1 MYQIQIVMIKHKY
14 ACLGI
19 LFLIMFVVEP
29 FYSQTPDVLRLE
41 YMLMPEN
48 SGEVE
53 TSRIKLVLN
62 VPFAVRDKK
71 DYVVL
76 GAEYNRYNFEVPDD
90 LFPDAGDLSKFHV
103 LDVNFA
109 YLYKLSEKWN
119 LRGVVT
125 PRWSS
130 NFVEELQEDDFN
142 MNYTVGAYKNVK
154 DVEKPYMLVLGIS
167 YNGTSPIDVP
177 LPFVYYEKRF
187 HPNWSYVLGAPKS
200 GMKYFTKKGHFFQT
214 EVFLDGYYVNIQND
228 ILLSGNNLSTDVSS
242 TALLL
247 TLGYQYK
254 ITKDMSVYFI
264 GGRSIYQN
272 SALRNEEREDIFT
285 LNDAAGLY
293 FRTGIRIGI

>member
-1 MYQIQIVMIKHKY
+1 MQRIIKK
-14 ACLGI
+14 LSGTF
-19 LFLIMFVVEP
+19 LFVSLMLSAINVVVG
-29 FYSQTPDVLRLE
+29 QTPDVFRLE

-48 SGEVE
+48 SGDVE

-62 VPFAVRDKK
+62 VPLAVREKK
-71 DYVVL
+71 DYLVL

-90 LFPDAGDLSKFHV
+90 LFPNSDDLSKFHV
-103 LDVNFA
+103 LDVNIA
-109 YLYKLSEKWN
+109 YMYKLSEKWR
-119 LRGVVT
+119 LIGVVT
-125 PRWSS
+125 PRWST

-142 MNYTVGAYKNVK
+142 MNYTAGVYKNEK
-154 DVEKPYMLVLGIS
+154 DVDKPYMLVLGIS
-167 YNGTSPIDVP
+167 YNGTSPIDIP

-214 EVFLDGYYVNIQND
+214 EIFLDGYYVNIQND
-228 ILLSGNNLSTDVSS
+228 ILLPGNNLSTDVSS

-272 SALRNEEREDIFT
+272 SALRNEERDDIFT

>member
-1 MYQIQIVMIKHKY
+1 M
-14 ACLGI
+14 
-19 LFLIMFVVEP
+19 MFVVEP

-109 YLYKLSEKWN
+109 YLYKLNEKWN
-119 LRGVVT
+119 LIGVVT

-130 NFVEELQEDDFN
+130 NFL
-142 MNYTVGAYKNVK
+142 KNC
-154 DVEKPYMLVLGIS
+154 
-167 YNGTSPIDVP
+167 
-177 LPFVYYEKRF
+177 
-187 HPNWSYVLGAPKS
+187 
-200 GMKYFTKKGHFFQT
+200 KKMT
-214 EVFLDGYYVNIQND
+214 
-228 ILLSGNNLSTDVSS
+228 
-242 TALLL
+242 L
-247 TLGYQYK
+247 T
-254 ITKDMSVYFI
+254 
-264 GGRSIYQN
+264 
-272 SALRNEEREDIFT
+272 
-285 LNDAAGLY
+285 
-293 FRTGIRIGI
+293 

>member
-1 MYQIQIVMIKHKY
+1 MFLMQRIIKKLRGTFLFVGLVLSAINIVV
-14 ACLGI
+14 G
-19 LFLIMFVVEP
+19 
-29 FYSQTPDVLRLE
+29 QTPDVFRLE

-62 VPFAVRDKK
+62 VPLAVREKK
-71 DYVVL
+71 DYLVL

-90 LFPDAGDLSKFHV
+90 LFPNSDDLSKFHV
-103 LDVNFA
+103 LDVNLA
-109 YLYKLSEKWN
+109 YMYKLTEKWR
-119 LRGVVT
+119 LIAVVT
-125 PRWSS
+125 PRWST
-130 NFVEELQEDDFN
+130 NFVVELQEDDFN
-142 MNYTVGAYKNVK
+142 MNYTAGAYKNVK

-167 YNGTSPIDVP
+167 YNGTSPIDIP

-187 HPNWSYVLGAPKS
+187 HPNWSYILGAPKS

-214 EVFLDGYYVNIQND
+214 EIFLDGYYVNIQND
-228 ILLSGNNLSTDVSS
+228 ILLPGNNLSTDVSS

-272 SALRNEEREDIFT
+272 SALRNEERDDIFT
-285 LNDAAGLY
+285 LNDASGLY

>member
-1 MYQIQIVMIKHKY
+1 MKKHKF
-14 ACLGI
+14 AFVLMC
-19 LFLIMFVVEP
+19 LIM
-29 FYSQTPDVLRLE
+29 SSINSLQGQTPDIFRLE

-62 VPFAVRDKK
+62 VPLAVRNKK

-76 GAEYNRYNFEVPDD
+76 GVEYNRYNFEVPDD
-90 LFPDAGDLSKFHV
+90 LFPDSGNLSKFHV

-109 YLYKLSEKWN
+109 YMYKLSEKWN
-119 LRGVVT
+119 LIGVVT

-130 NFVEELQEDDFN
+130 NFVEELQQDDFN
-142 MNYTVGAYKNVK
+142 INYTAGAYKNVK
-154 DVEKPYMLVLGIS
+154 DVDKPYMLVLGIS
-167 YNGTSPIDVP
+167 YNSTSPVDFP
-177 LPFVYYEKRF
+177 LPFVYYEKHF

-214 EVFLDGYYVNIQND
+214 EIFLDGYYVNIQND
-228 ILLSGNNLSTDVSS
+228 ILLPGNNLSTDVSS
-242 TALLL
+242 TSLLL

-272 SALRNEEREDIFT
+272 SALRNEERDDIFT

-293 FRTGIRIGI
+293 FRTGIRVGI

>member
-1 MYQIQIVMIKHKY
+1 MQRIIKKLRGTFLFVGLVLSAINIVV
-14 ACLGI
+14 G
-19 LFLIMFVVEP
+19 
-29 FYSQTPDVLRLE
+29 QTPDVFRLE

-48 SGEVE
+48 SGDVE

-62 VPFAVRDKK
+62 VPLAVREKK
-71 DYVVL
+71 DYLVL

-90 LFPDAGDLSKFHV
+90 LFPNSDDLSKFHV
-103 LDVNFA
+103 LDVNLA
-109 YLYKLSEKWN
+109 YMYKLTEKWR
-119 LRGVVT
+119 LIGVVT
-125 PRWSS
+125 PRWST

-142 MNYTVGAYKNVK
+142 MNYTAGAYKNVK
-154 DVEKPYMLVLGIS
+154 NVEKPYMLVLGIS
-167 YNGTSPIDVP
+167 YNGTSPIDIP

-187 HPNWSYVLGAPKS
+187 HPNWSYILGAPKS

-214 EVFLDGYYVNIQND
+214 EIFLDGYYVNIQND
-228 ILLSGNNLSTDVSS
+228 ILLPGNNLSTDVSS

-272 SALRNEEREDIFT
+272 SALRNEERDDIFT
-285 LNDAAGLY
+285 LNDASGLY

>member
-1 MYQIQIVMIKHKY
+1 MIKHKY

-19 LFLIMFVVEP
+19 LCLMMFVVEP

-62 VPFAVRDKK
+62 VTFAVRDKK

-119 LRGVVT
+119 LIGVVT

-130 NFVEELQEDDFN
+130 NFVEELQDDDFN

>member
-1 MYQIQIVMIKHKY
+1 MQRIIKK
-14 ACLGI
+14 LSGTF
-19 LFLIMFVVEP
+19 LFVGLMLSAINVVVG
-29 FYSQTPDVLRLE
+29 QTPDVFRLE

-48 SGEVE
+48 SGDVE

-62 VPFAVRDKK
+62 VPLAVREKK
-71 DYVVL
+71 DYLVL

-90 LFPDAGDLSKFHV
+90 LFPNSDDLSKFHV
-103 LDVNFA
+103 LDVNIA
-109 YLYKLSEKWN
+109 YMYKLSEKWR
-119 LRGVVT
+119 LIGVVT
-125 PRWSS
+125 PRWST

-142 MNYTVGAYKNVK
+142 MNYTAGVYKNVK
-154 DVEKPYMLVLGIS
+154 DVDKPYMLVLGIS
-167 YNGTSPIDVP
+167 YNGTSPIDIP

-214 EVFLDGYYVNIQND
+214 EIFLDGYYVNIQND
-228 ILLSGNNLSTDVSS
+228 ILLPGNNLSTDVSS

-272 SALRNEEREDIFT
+272 SALRNEERDDIFT